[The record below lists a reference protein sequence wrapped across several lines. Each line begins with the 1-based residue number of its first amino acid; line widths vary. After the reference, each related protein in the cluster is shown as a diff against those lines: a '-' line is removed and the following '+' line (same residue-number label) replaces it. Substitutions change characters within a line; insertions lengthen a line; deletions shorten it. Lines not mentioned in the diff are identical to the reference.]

1 MNNIMA
7 NNSQRI
13 IRILLLV
20 SLFFVQIKVSLGQ
33 SDNSENS
40 ENFSQESAVAK
51 TQQFM
56 VVTSDRRASAAA
68 YKILDDGGSA
78 ADAAIAAQLVLG
90 LTEPHASGLGG
101 GAFVLYYDKNKKK
114 LITLD
119 ARETAPQSADENLFR
134 DSTGQIMDFSIAR
147 SSGKSVGIPGTPA
160 LLGKLHN
167 EYGKLSMAE
176 LIRPARELALNG
188 FVLSNDLKRS
198 ISRNKK
204 NLMNSDYTNDYFLD
218 TNFIK
223 NPHYAESLDSL
234 AKHGYESFYRNPMST
249 NIILTVNANGGDI
262 KQNDFDSYKV
272 IRRDPVCDDFFEYKV
287 CSMGEP
293 SSGAITMLQIL
304 KIFEY
309 SPTWHTYIEASKLA
323 FADRNYYIADSD
335 FVDTPGRKLL
345 ADEYIKNRYQQIGNE
360 ILHNPSHGLVGMRY
374 QNNTNGLGPEERGTT
389 HISIVDMEGNI
400 LSMTST
406 IESSFGSKL
415 MSNGYLLNNEL
426 TDFSFLAYDKNRS
439 VANRVQAGKRPRSSM
454 TPTIVFKK
462 SDGSPVLVL
471 GSAGGSRIIGHVT
484 QRLIDVLYYKSTLK
498 DAIYAAHLLSQGNV
512 IESESITNVTRSLE
526 RKGHKI
532 EVKNLLS
539 ALNGIHFDDSN
550 VIVGVSDPRR
560 EGLAI
565 GR

>member
-1 MNNIMA
+1 MA

-167 EYGKLSMAE
+167 EYGKLSMSE

-188 FVLSNDLKRS
+188 FVLSNDLKKS

-287 CSMGEP
+287 YLC
-293 SSGAITMLQIL
+293 
-304 KIFEY
+304 
-309 SPTWHTYIEASKLA
+309 
-323 FADRNYYIADSD
+323 
-335 FVDTPGRKLL
+335 LL
-345 ADEYIKNRYQQIGNE
+345 NQQIQ
-360 ILHNPSHGLVGMRY
+360 Y
-374 QNNTNGLGPEERGTT
+374 
-389 HISIVDMEGNI
+389 
-400 LSMTST
+400 
-406 IESSFGSKL
+406 
-415 MSNGYLLNNEL
+415 
-426 TDFSFLAYDKNRS
+426 
-439 VANRVQAGKRPRSSM
+439 
-454 TPTIVFKK
+454 
-462 SDGSPVLVL
+462 
-471 GSAGGSRIIGHVT
+471 
-484 QRLIDVLYYKSTLK
+484 
-498 DAIYAAHLLSQGNV
+498 
-512 IESESITNVTRSLE
+512 SLCP
-526 RKGHKI
+526 
-532 EVKNLLS
+532 
-539 ALNGIHFDDSN
+539 FF
-550 VIVGVSDPRR
+550 
-560 EGLAI
+560 
-565 GR
+565 